1 MSSGRHDGAVTP
13 RAAELVWLVAGFVV
27 TVLDLARLSR
37 EWPLRRE
44 LLAGMPVDEAL
55 RLSAAADRSWTRLG
69 AVTSF
74 WMREPLG
81 PGPTEA
87 WRLDRSWRGDRTLG
101 PGDVLR
107 SLAASARS
115 CGRPDLSRALAAL
128 EQGRPAR
135 AVRMMGEG
143 PAADDPDCARALRCV
158 CDALLDVAAE
168 RGARTLP
175 PIGELRSSLE
185 ALLPP
190 LAPPAPAVPA
200 CQPGPTPA
208 GDGPATV
215 PPVYAPG
222 PVGDA
227 VRSLVVCRADERVG
241 GLPRLS
247 ASQLESYGECPGK
260 WLALR
265 RLSLGGVDATF
276 DGAAVGSFVHRV
288 LERVHRRLY
297 EEACGA
303 AGIDPEERPL
313 APVPGS
319 AVAPDTLDRALELLD
334 EELRE
339 DMGNQV
345 RTYRRAAQQS
355 VVPHSAE
362 ELARISAVADE
373 LAGFLSWEAAHA
385 DGLQPRWFEAAFG
398 RERPQVLGGASFVG
412 TVDRIDAAPDGVA
425 RILDYK
431 HRSAAGEYATAP
443 GPACAPAPRHAQAF
457 LYALMVD
464 GVDARLRPGS
474 ALYEATVAPW
484 EPAGAGTVEGLGS
497 AAMLPFVNGMQ
508 PDAFSALLH
517 SVADDVSSA
526 VGSLLAGRLAPAPVD
541 ARACAFCP
549 APGCPRRLSP
559 EGVPVDDGSLSPE
572 FQVSAAATFLSQP
585 GDTARGLAPL
595 LVGPLFSL
603 SAGDLLLLATGRDPQ
618 TGRLAHRRLDRGV
631 LAGPAGLA
639 QAPSPRLAHALT
651 VLENAVSAAAT
662 MPVDAAVRTLVEGSG
677 WPARLAASHAPGD
690 AATLARLTAALSR
703 LSCSEV
709 RARRSL

>member
-1 MSSGRHDGAVTP
+1 MSSGPHGGAATN
-13 RAAELVWLVAGFVV
+13 RSDELAWLVAGFVV
-27 TVLDLARLSR
+27 TVLDLARRAR

-44 LLAGMPVDEAL
+44 LLAETPVEEAL

-74 WMREPLG
+74 WMRGPLG
-81 PGPTEA
+81 PGPAEA

-107 SLAASARS
+107 SLASSARS
-115 CGRPDLSRALAAL
+115 SGRPDLCRALAVL

-143 PAADDPDCARALRCV
+143 PAAGDPDCARALRRV
-158 CDALLDVAAE
+158 ADALLDVAAE
-168 RGARTLP
+168 RGGRSLP
-175 PIGELRSSLE
+175 AVGELRA
-185 ALLPP
+185 ALAARLPP
-190 LAPPAPAVPA
+190 LAPPAPVVPA
-200 CQPGPTPA
+200 GRPVP
-208 GDGPATV
+208 GPATGEPGPV
-215 PPVYAPG
+215 PPVYAPV
-222 PVGDA
+222 PVGDVA
-227 VRSLVVCRADERVG
+227 RPLVVCRTDDRAG

-297 EEACGA
+297 EEACEA
-303 AGIDPEERPL
+303 AGIDPEGRPL
-313 APVPGS
+313 SPVPGS
-319 AVAPDTLDRALELLD
+319 DVAPDTLDRALALLD
-334 EELRE
+334 EALRE
-339 DMGNQV
+339 DLGNQV
-345 RTYRRAAQQS
+345 RTYRRATQQS

-362 ELARISAVADE
+362 ELARLSSVADE

-398 RERPQVLGGASFVG
+398 REHPQVLGGASFVG
-412 TVDRIDAAPDGVA
+412 TVDRIDVAPDGLA
-425 RILDYK
+425 RIVDYK
-431 HRSAAGEYATAP
+431 HRSAAEEYAATP
-443 GPACAPAPRHAQAF
+443 GPAAAPSIRHAQAY

-464 GVDARLRPGS
+464 GVDDRLRPGS
-474 ALYEATVAPW
+474 ALYEGTVSPW
-484 EPAGAGTVEGLGS
+484 EPAGAGTAEGLGF
-497 AAMLPFVNGMQ
+497 AAMPPFVNGMQ
-508 PDAFSALLH
+508 PDAFSSLLH
-517 SVADDVSSA
+517 SVAADVSSA
-526 VGSLLAGRLAPAPVD
+526 VGSLLAGELAPAPVD

-549 APGCPRRLSP
+549 APGCPRRRSP
-559 EGVPVDDGSLSPE
+559 DGAPVDDGALSPE
-572 FQVSAAATFLSQP
+572 FQVSAAASFLSQP

-603 SAGDLLLLATGRDPQ
+603 TADDLLLLATGRDPQ
-618 TGRLAHRRLDRGV
+618 TGRLTHRRLDRGA
-631 LAGPAGLA
+631 LAGAAGLA
-639 QAPSPRLAHALT
+639 AAPSPRLSHALA
-651 VLENAVSAAAT
+651 VLGNAVSAAGT

-690 AATLARLTAALSR
+690 ASTLARLTAALSR
-703 LSCSEV
+703 LSCSVV
-709 RARRSL
+709 RARCSL